1 MKKSIL
7 AILLAL
13 VMVAS
18 LLPAT
23 ALADGTIFEVST
35 QEALENVL
43 ARAQDGDTV
52 RLVDDIA
59 IDVTDTGTD
68 TLVPM
73 LYINSDITLDLNK
86 HELGYDQTNLD
97 VSLVCTPCLICV
109 YGANVTITGNG
120 TIDAEAKNNNAYGIN
135 VVNNGSLSIENG
147 NFYGAITAIQVQSG
161 RLNIYG
167 GTYQFAETA
176 ASSAPDSYKK
186 YIINVIDSS
195 YNTGSATVGIT
206 GGTFVGF
213 NPSESPEGA
222 GTSYVVGDCSVNEVT
237 GKFVISAPTTQTD
250 DHVAEVNGMYFTSL
264 NNAIAAA
271 NRGATVKLLKDFSE
285 DDVVVPKVSDII
297 LDLNGKTLNAGERLI
312 SQGNLTITDS
322 TAASEP
328 VVSADYETV
337 TYISGKIEVTKNV
350 SATSGGTVTLK
361 SGSIISTYLGAYVQ
375 GDTTGATTIPS
386 TFNIEGGYIE
396 AQEFAATTQGK
407 GATLNI
413 SGGVLVAKDNA
424 VVAGN
429 GTVTSEKN
437 LGGTT
442 INISGGTMIGHITS
456 KGYIACGVYHPQ
468 QGTLN
473 ISGGTIYADGG
484 VGVLARAGVANI
496 TGGSIIATGNT
507 SGQVGDST
515 IIQNCYGIV
524 YDETSNYPGRTDSDL
539 VTVSGS
545 ASVTA
550 DTGSKA
556 VYVMQ
561 NETATAKRVTVKGG
575 TFNLSVADYVDDS
588 LKYEVNN
595 SGAYTYY
602 ADFATALANAQPGAQ
617 IKDLNAAPDA
627 AMYSLVV
634 DPANGGKVTS
644 ISVSSGT
651 KYTLPTVRKSGYA
664 FIGWACSDG
673 KTYSALETVTITA
686 NTTFT
691 ASWVKHPDT
700 PYVPEPEEPTEPEVP
715 AFPFYDVPTSAW
727 YYTAV
732 KYVYDNKLMDGVDT
746 YVFAPND
753 TLTRAMVWTI
763 IARMSG
769 VDTTGGNTWYAKAQE
784 WVITNGI
791 SDGENPTAAI
801 TREQLVTMLYRY
813 AQIKGYDVSVGEN
826 TNILSY
832 VDATSIS
839 EYAVA
844 AFQWACGSGLTEG
857 DENGA
862 LTPLATATRAQ
873 AAAMIMRF
881 CQSVK

>member
-271 NRGATVKLLKDFSE
+271 NRGATVKLLKNVTE
-285 DDVVVPKVSDII
+285 NVVVPKLSDVII
-297 LDLNGKTLNAGERLI
+297 DLNGFNITNSGSED
-312 SQGNLTITDS
+312 TITVKNG
-322 TAASEP
+322 AKL
-328 VVSADYETV
+328 VVV
-337 TYISGKIEVTKNV
+337 
-350 SATSGGTVTLK
+350 
-361 SGSIISTYLGAYVQ
+361 
-375 GDTTGATTIPS
+375 
-386 TFNIEGGYIE
+386 
-396 AQEFAATTQGK
+396 
-407 GATLNI
+407 
-413 SGGVLVAKDNA
+413 
-424 VVAGN
+424 GN
-429 GTVTSEKN
+429 GTVDNTVHAKAAVWNE
-437 LGGTT
+437 GTT
-442 INISGGTMIGHITS
+442 TLSGGTYTRSNENGS
-456 KGYIACGVYHPQ
+456 DSG
-468 QGTLN
+468 
-473 ISGGTIYADGG
+473 SGGNSYYNIVNHGSMVINHGAVVKQNGGFSSMIENGYYSYESTSPRNGHVAGTNSANPDLTINGGYFEGGLNTVKNDDGG
-484 VGVLARAGVANI
+484 ILIIKDGVFTNVSQAAVMNWNKADIYGGTYTVIGDRNSALVNGYLGTNDLGELHIYGGNFTCPGDLIDYGQDASEGGTVVIEGGVFNF
-496 TGGSIIATGNT
+496 GGNFLTH
-507 SGQVGDST
+507 
-515 IIQNCYGIV
+515 
-524 YDETSNYPGRTDSDL
+524 
-539 VTVSGS
+539 
-545 ASVTA
+545 
-550 DTGSKA
+550 
-556 VYVMQ
+556 
-561 NETATAKRVTVKGG
+561 ATANGTVKGG
-575 TFNLSVADYVDDS
+575 TFNHSVADYVDDS
-588 LKYEVNN
+588 LNYEVNN
-595 SGAYTYY
+595 SGAYSYY
-602 ADFATALANAQPGAQ
+602 EDFETALANAQPGAQ

-627 AMYSLVV
+627 TMYSLVV
-634 DPANGGKVTS
+634 DPANGGKVIS

-651 KYTLPTVRKSGYA
+651 KYTLPTVSKSGYA

-700 PYVPEPEEPTEPEVP
+700 PYVPEPEEPEEPETPV
-715 AFPFYDVPTSAW
+715 FPFYDVPSSAW
-727 YYTAV
+727 YYSAV
-732 KYVYDNKLMDGVDT
+732 KYVYENKLMDGVDT

-839 EYAVA
+839 EYAMS

>member
-7 AILLAL
+7 AILLAV

-35 QEALENVL
+35 QEALESVL

-52 RLVDDIA
+52 RLVDDIE
-59 IDVTDTGTD
+59 IEVKDSGVDE
-68 TLVPM
+68 LVPI
-73 LYINSDITLDLNK
+73 LFIRSNIILDLNGYK
-86 HELGYDQTNLD
+86 LSYDQSNLET
-97 VSLVCTPCLICV
+97 SLACTPCIICIN
-109 YGANVTITGNG
+109 GADVVITGNG
-120 TIDAEAKNNNAYGIN
+120 TIDAEAQNNNAYGIN
-135 VVNNGSLSIENG
+135 IVNNGSLIVENG
-147 NFYGAITAIQVQSG
+147 SFYGAITAIQVESG
-161 RLNIYG
+161 TLNIYG
-167 GTYQFAETA
+167 GTFQLAKTVAEV
-176 ASSAPDSYKK
+176 APGYAKYVINAIDDDYKK
-186 YIINVIDSS
+186 GDAAI
-195 YNTGSATVGIT
+195 AIT

-213 NPSESPEGA
+213 NPSSNPEGTD
-222 GTSYVVGDCSVNEVT
+222 TSYVVGDCEVDDET
-237 GKFVISAPTTQTD
+237 GEFVISAPVAQTND
-250 DHVAEVNGMYFTSL
+250 SVAEVNGMYFTSV

-271 NRGATVKLLKDFSE
+271 NRGATVKLLKDFTE
-285 DDVVVPKVSDII
+285 ANVVIPKVSDIT
-297 LDLNGKTLNAGERLI
+297 LDLNGKIFNAGENLI
-312 SQGNLTITDS
+312 SKGNLTIIDS
-322 TAASEP
+322 TVTSEP
-328 VVSADYETV
+328 TVSADYETV

-442 INISGGTMIGHITS
+442 INISGGTMIGHITTD
-456 KGYIACGVYHPQ
+456 GYIACGVYHPQ

-484 VGVLARAGVANI
+484 VGVLMRAGDANI

-691 ASWVKHPDT
+691 ASWVRHPDT
-700 PYVPEPEEPTEPEVP
+700 EYVPEPEEPEEPEVP

-746 YVFAPND
+746 YTFAPNA

-769 VDTTGGNTWYAKAQE
+769 VDTTGGANWYAKAQE
-784 WVITNGI
+784 WVVVNGI

-839 EYAVA
+839 EYAMS